1 MISYFDSER
10 AHLSR
15 RSMIAFLPLPP
26 FASFFFSP
34 SAFLVL
40 PLFDSVWFGTCQS
53 ILQSMMDV
61 RISHPESH
69 PSASSPFPSL
79 PYVRALNASRR
90 EGRKGRAG
98 EGAQVTVT
106 TDGGPLRRHRCWQG
120 MECII
125 ILLSDTRKHAEATEA
140 RADIRA
146 ARERDRTFLRR
157 RPRTL
162 HILQNAVTR

>member
-1 MISYFDSER
+1 M
-10 AHLSR
+10 
-15 RSMIAFLPLPP
+15 RSSHCHPLPR
-26 FASFFFSP
+26 FFFSP

-40 PLFDSVWFGTCQS
+40 PLFDSVWFGNCQS

-90 EGRKGRAG
+90 GGRKGRAG

-146 ARERDRTFLRR
+146 AREGE
-157 RPRTL
+157 RPHFPTT
-162 HILQNAVTR
+162 ATADVAYPAECGDKMKSEV

>member
-1 MISYFDSER
+1 MKGGEAVLISYFDSER
-10 AHLSR
+10 AHLSGR
-15 RSMIAFLPLPP
+15 LVIAFLPLPP
-26 FASFFFSP
+26 FASFFSP

-40 PLFDSVWFGTCQS
+40 SLFDSVWFGNCQS

-79 PYVRALNASRR
+79 PYVRALSASRR

-106 TDGGPLRRHRCWQG
+106 T
-120 MECII
+120 
-125 ILLSDTRKHAEATEA
+125 
-140 RADIRA
+140 
-146 ARERDRTFLRR
+146 RDRR
-157 RPRTL
+157 RPASPSTL
-162 HILQNAVTR
+162 LARDGMYNYSII